1 MRIWMLSVVFVE
13 RKAVDFKDKNVG
25 CERKIIRKK
34 PPSLARLSGN
44 SAAFLPA
51 KQLAY
56 RARKQPQ
63 MRRSAVEL
71 RRSHSFIPPEAASI
85 PVKNRLGSS
94 KNSLKKQSRNS
105 QKRVQFSSKPT
116 IFFVRVSLQLIS
128 KNRGLP
134 CQNRRIICDFS
145 LKKAANTPPETL
157 EKFENAHL
165 IYINFICQ

>member
-1 MRIWMLSVVFVE
+1 MRIWMLSVIFVE
-13 RKAVDFKDKNVG
+13 RKAVDFKDKNAG
-25 CERKIIRKK
+25 CEGGIIRKK
-34 PPSLARLSGN
+34 LPSLARLSGN

-71 RRSHSFIPPEAASI
+71 RRSHSFIPLKAASI
-85 PVKNRLGSS
+85 PAKNRLGSM

-116 IFFVRVSLQLIS
+116 IFFVRVSL
-128 KNRGLP
+128 
-134 CQNRRIICDFS
+134 
-145 LKKAANTPPETL
+145 
-157 EKFENAHL
+157 
-165 IYINFICQ
+165 

>member
-1 MRIWMLSVVFVE
+1 MRIQTLSVIFIACKVA
-13 RKAVDFKDKNVG
+13 KCKGKNAD

-71 RRSHSFIPPEAASI
+71 RRSHSFIPLKAASI
-85 PVKNRLGSS
+85 PAKNRLGFM

-105 QKRVQFSSKPT
+105 
-116 IFFVRVSLQLIS
+116 
-128 KNRGLP
+128 
-134 CQNRRIICDFS
+134 
-145 LKKAANTPPETL
+145 
-157 EKFENAHL
+157 
-165 IYINFICQ
+165 

>member
-1 MRIWMLSVVFVE
+1 MRIWMLSVIFVE
-13 RKAVDFKDKNVG
+13 RKAVDFKDKNAG
-25 CERKIIRKK
+25 CEGGIIRKK
-34 PPSLARLSGN
+34 LPSLAHLSGN

-71 RRSHSFIPPEAASI
+71 RRSHSFIPLKAASI
-85 PVKNRLGSS
+85 PAKNRLGSM

-116 IFFVRVSLQLIS
+116 IFFVRVSL
-128 KNRGLP
+128 
-134 CQNRRIICDFS
+134 
-145 LKKAANTPPETL
+145 
-157 EKFENAHL
+157 
-165 IYINFICQ
+165 

>member
-1 MRIWMLSVVFVE
+1 MRIQILSVIFIACKVA
-13 RKAVDFKDKNVG
+13 KCKGKNAD

-71 RRSHSFIPPEAASI
+71 RRSHSFIPLKAASI
-85 PVKNRLGSS
+85 PAKNRLGSM
-94 KNSLKKQSRNS
+94 KNSFKKQGRCCK
-105 QKRVQFSSKPT
+105 KRDRFSLKTVTFFVQFSQ
-116 IFFVRVSLQLIS
+116 QLIS
-128 KNRGLP
+128 KKEGTAASEPPKNFQFL
-134 CQNRRIICDFS
+134 I
-145 LKKAANTPPETL
+145 KKSGEHAAG
-157 EKFENAHL
+157 NARK
-165 IYINFICQ
+165 I

>member
-1 MRIWMLSVVFVE
+1 MRIWILSVVFVE
-13 RKAVDFKDKNVG
+13 RKAVDFKDKNAG
-25 CERKIIRKK
+25 CEGGIIRKK
-34 PPSLARLSGN
+34 LPSLARLSGN

-71 RRSHSFIPPEAASI
+71 RRSHSFIPLKAASI
-85 PVKNRLGSS
+85 PAKNRLGSM

-116 IFFVRVSLQLIS
+116 IFFVRVSL
-128 KNRGLP
+128 
-134 CQNRRIICDFS
+134 
-145 LKKAANTPPETL
+145 
-157 EKFENAHL
+157 
-165 IYINFICQ
+165 

>member
-1 MRIWMLSVVFVE
+1 MRIQILSVIFIACKVA
-13 RKAVDFKDKNVG
+13 KCKGKNAD

-71 RRSHSFIPPEAASI
+71 RRSHSFIPLKAASI
-85 PVKNRLGSS
+85 PAKNRLGSM
-94 KNSLKKQSRNS
+94 KNLLKKQSRNS
-105 QKRVQFSSKPT
+105 
-116 IFFVRVSLQLIS
+116 
-128 KNRGLP
+128 
-134 CQNRRIICDFS
+134 
-145 LKKAANTPPETL
+145 
-157 EKFENAHL
+157 
-165 IYINFICQ
+165 

>member
-1 MRIWMLSVVFVE
+1 MRIRILSVVFVE
-13 RKAVDFKDKNVG
+13 RKAVDFKDKNAG
-25 CERKIIRKK
+25 CEGGIIRKK
-34 PPSLARLSGN
+34 LPSLARLSGN

-71 RRSHSFIPPEAASI
+71 RRSHSFIPLKAASI
-85 PVKNRLGSS
+85 PAKNRLGSM

-116 IFFVRVSLQLIS
+116 IFFVRVSL
-128 KNRGLP
+128 
-134 CQNRRIICDFS
+134 
-145 LKKAANTPPETL
+145 
-157 EKFENAHL
+157 
-165 IYINFICQ
+165 

>member
-13 RKAVDFKDKNVG
+13 RKAVDFKDENVG
-25 CERKIIRKK
+25 CEGGIIRKK
-34 PPSLARLSGN
+34 LPSLARLSGN

-71 RRSHSFIPPEAASI
+71 RRSHSFIPLKAASI
-85 PVKNRLGSS
+85 PAKNRLGSM

-116 IFFVRVSLQLIS
+116 IFFARVSL
-128 KNRGLP
+128 
-134 CQNRRIICDFS
+134 
-145 LKKAANTPPETL
+145 
-157 EKFENAHL
+157 
-165 IYINFICQ
+165 

>member
-1 MRIWMLSVVFVE
+1 MLSVVFVE
-13 RKAVDFKDKNVG
+13 RKAVDFKDENAG
-25 CERKIIRKK
+25 CEGGIIRKK
-34 PPSLARLSGN
+34 LPSLARLSGN

-71 RRSHSFIPPEAASI
+71 RRSRSFIPLKAASI
-85 PVKNRLGSS
+85 PAKNRLGSM

-116 IFFVRVSLQLIS
+116 IFFVRVLQ
-128 KNRGLP
+128 
-134 CQNRRIICDFS
+134 
-145 LKKAANTPPETL
+145 
-157 EKFENAHL
+157 
-165 IYINFICQ
+165 

>member
-13 RKAVDFKDKNVG
+13 RKAVDFKDKNAG
-25 CERKIIRKK
+25 CEGGIIKK
-34 PPSLARLSGN
+34 KLPSLVRLSGN

-71 RRSHSFIPPEAASI
+71 RRSHSFIPLKAASI
-85 PVKNRLGSS
+85 PAKNRLGSM

-116 IFFVRVSLQLIS
+116 IFFVRVSL
-128 KNRGLP
+128 
-134 CQNRRIICDFS
+134 
-145 LKKAANTPPETL
+145 
-157 EKFENAHL
+157 
-165 IYINFICQ
+165 

>member
-1 MRIWMLSVVFVE
+1 MFFCSRRTRFVTRAGHIPPSFFSRKRADKYTFPMRIWMLSVVSVE
-13 RKAVDFKDKNVG
+13 RKAVDFKDENAG
-25 CERKIIRKK
+25 CEGGIIRKK
-34 PPSLARLSGN
+34 LPSLARLSGN

-71 RRSHSFIPPEAASI
+71 RRSHSFIPLKAASI
-85 PVKNRLGSS
+85 PAKNRLGSM

-116 IFFVRVSLQLIS
+116 IFFVRVSL
-128 KNRGLP
+128 
-134 CQNRRIICDFS
+134 
-145 LKKAANTPPETL
+145 
-157 EKFENAHL
+157 
-165 IYINFICQ
+165 